1 MSIITISRGSYS
13 HGKEVAEKLA
23 QKLGYECISR
33 EVLLKASKQFNIPEI
48 KLAQALNSAPSIF
61 DRITFGKE
69 KYVAYIRAALLNQ
82 AKKDNL
88 VYHGLA
94 GHFLL
99 QGIPHVLKVNIIAD
113 LEDRV
118 SEQMRR
124 ENLSADEARKKL
136 RKEDEELRKWSQR
149 LYGVNTWDP
158 ILYNLV
164 IHIGP
169 ITVDDAAEVISSVV
183 KLPCFQ
189 TTPQSQE
196 ILNDLLL
203 ASRVQAALVEEF
215 PGATVTAKEGKVQVV
230 VWGSG
235 ADEAETIDRISLLA
249 REATGVE
256 AEVRY
261 QVRIV

>member
-1 MSIITISRGSYS
+1 MSIVTISRGSYS

-23 QKLGYECISR
+23 KKLGYECISR
-33 EVLLKASKQFNIPEI
+33 EVLLKASEQFNIPEI

-82 AKKDNL
+82 ARKDNI

-99 QGIPHVLKVNIIAD
+99 QGIPHVLKVNIIGD

-118 SEQMRR
+118 QEKMKQ
-124 ENLSADEARKKL
+124 ENLTAEAARKKL
-136 RKEDEELRKWSQR
+136 QKGDEELRKWSQR

-164 IHIGP
+164 VHIGP

-189 TTPQSQE
+189 TTPQSQQ

-203 ASRVQAALVEEF
+203 TARVQAALVEEF
-215 PGATVTAKEGKVQVV
+215 PGATVTAKEGKVRVM

-235 ADEAETIDRISLLA
+235 SDEAETIDRISLLA

>member
-33 EVLLKASKQFNIPEI
+33 EVLLRASKQFNVSEI
-48 KLAQALNSAPSIF
+48 KLAQALSSAPSIF
-61 DRITFGKE
+61 DRMTFGKE
-69 KYVAYIRAALLNQ
+69 KYVAYIRAALMNEAQ
-82 AKKDNL
+82 KDNI

-118 SEQMRR
+118 SEKVER
-124 ENLSADEARKKL
+124 ENLPAEAARKRLQKD
-136 RKEDEELRKWSQR
+136 DEELRKWSQR
-149 LYGVNTWDP
+149 LYGINTWDP

-164 IHIGP
+164 IHIGL

-189 TTPQSQE
+189 TTPQSQQV
-196 ILNDLLL
+196 LNDLLL
-203 ASRVQAALVEEF
+203 AARVQAALVEKF
-215 PGATVTAKEGKVQVV
+215 PGATATAKEGKVQVV
-230 VWGSG
+230 VWGAV
-235 ADEAETIDRISLLA
+235 ADEAETIDRISHLVS
-249 REATGVE
+249 EACGVE
-256 AEVRY
+256 IEVRY
-261 QVRIV
+261 QIWTV

>member
-1 MSIITISRGSYS
+1 MSIISISRGSYS
-13 HGKEVAEKLA
+13 HGKEVAEKLG

-33 EVLLKASKQFNIPEI
+33 EVLLRASKQFNIPEI
-48 KLAQALNSAPSIF
+48 KLAQALQSAPSIF

-69 KYVAYIRAALLNQ
+69 KYVAYIRAALLTQ
-82 AKKDNL
+82 AQKDNI

-118 SEQMRR
+118 SEQMRQ
-124 ENLSADEARKKL
+124 EHLSAESARKKL
-136 RKEDEELRKWSQR
+136 QKDDEELRKWSQR

-169 ITVDDAAEVISSVV
+169 ITVDDAAEVITSVA

-189 TTPQSQE
+189 TTPQSQQ

-203 ASRVQAALVEEF
+203 AARVQAALVEEF
-215 PGATVTAKEGKVQVV
+215 PGAIATAKEGKAHVA

-235 ADEAETIDRISLLA
+235 AEEKETIDRISRLA
-249 REATGVE
+249 REATGIAV
-256 AEVRY
+256 EVRY

>member
-48 KLAQALNSAPSIF
+48 KLAQALHSAPSIF

-69 KYVAYIRAALLNQ
+69 KYVAYIRAALLNEAQ
-82 AKKDNL
+82 KDNL

-118 SEQMRR
+118 SEKMRR
-124 ENLSADEARKKL
+124 ENLSAEEARKKL
-136 RKEDEELRKWSQR
+136 RKEDEGLRKWSQR
-149 LYGVNTWDP
+149 LYGMDTWDP
-158 ILYNLV
+158 ILYDLV
-164 IHIGP
+164 IHIRS

-189 TTPQSQE
+189 ATSQSQK
-196 ILNDLLL
+196 ILDDMAL
-203 ASRVQAALVEEF
+203 AARVQAALVEEF
-215 PGATVTAKEGKVQVV
+215 PGATVIAKEGEVQVA

-235 ADEAETIDRISLLA
+235 AEEKETIDRISRLA
-249 REATGVE
+249 REATGIAV
-256 AEVRY
+256 EVRF